1 MSKNKKYYF
10 LVLMT
15 AFTLAAILTVTQTT
29 LLPPAQAQQIKVMV
43 NGKTLKGVE
52 AVMINGR
59 VLVPSRAVVEALSA
73 KVAWNNQTKTVT
85 IKRDKTN
92 LEITVN
98 RQVAYLNGKSTTLD
112 VPAKLINNKLYLP
125 LRLVSES
132 LQAKVKWEAK
142 ECLVTIIDN
151 YCPWCIPLS

>member
-1 MSKNKKYYF
+1 MVFQAAF
-10 LVLMT
+10 LL
-15 AFTLAAILTVTQTT
+15 
-29 LLPPAQAQQIKVMV
+29 PAQAQQIKVVV
-43 NGKTLKGVE
+43 NGKTLKE
-52 AVMINGR
+52 AKAVIINGR

-73 KVAWNNQTKTVT
+73 KVNSNNQTKTVT
-85 IKRDKTN
+85 VKRDKTS
-92 LEITVN
+92 LEVTVN
-98 RQVAYLNGKSTTLD
+98 RRVAYLNDKSITLD

-142 ECLVTIIDN
+142 DCKVTIIDN